1 MYVVSLQEVDNWT
14 TLVADVD
21 EVFASR
27 DVDKMAAKIQGMK
40 QSLVSLSQLRILI
53 LNYHLNTLIVSNNLH
68 LMRFRCPGCYG
79 QRLSGP
85 MHISLLT
92 SSWL

>member
-40 QSLVSLSQLRILI
+40 QSLVSLS
-53 LNYHLNTLIVSNNLH
+53 
-68 LMRFRCPGCYG
+68 
-79 QRLSGP
+79 
-85 MHISLLT
+85 
-92 SSWL
+92 